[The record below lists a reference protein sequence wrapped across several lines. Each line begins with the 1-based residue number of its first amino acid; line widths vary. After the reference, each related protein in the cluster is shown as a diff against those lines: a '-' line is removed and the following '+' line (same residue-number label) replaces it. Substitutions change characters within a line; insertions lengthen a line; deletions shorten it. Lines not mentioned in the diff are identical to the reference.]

1 MKVNILHLLKS
12 AYPLLTFKQKMGI
25 LFFSIIAFL
34 GSFVEVISIS
44 SVLVFADIIF
54 NDDKLTKYTIL
65 FNNYWPF
72 KDIVEEKIV
81 IYLSIVFITV
91 IIFSSIFKGLI
102 LYIKDIRCF
111 KENIR

>member
-44 SVLVFADIIF
+44 SVLVFADNIQYYLIIIGHLKILSKT
-54 NDDKLTKYTIL
+54 KL
-65 FNNYWPF
+65 
-72 KDIVEEKIV
+72 
-81 IYLSIVFITV
+81 
-91 IIFSSIFKGLI
+91 
-102 LYIKDIRCF
+102 
-111 KENIR
+111 